1 MQLADLHLEQQD
13 VNPKFDVETD
23 ILMLLYTRNN
33 PSAGQRLFN
42 NADSVR
48 NSNFN
53 PNWPVRILVHGW
65 TGSQTS
71 PSIVGPKDAY
81 MQHGDFNV
89 IGVDWAEGAQ
99 TINYI
104 TARNRVSDVG
114 AFVARFI
121 DFLHAEGFTQFHQ
134 VQVMGH
140 SLGAHV
146 AGICGK
152 KVTRGRV
159 QTVCFKNYKK

>member
-1 MQLADLHLEQQD
+1 M
-13 VNPKFDVETD
+13 
-23 ILMLLYTRNN
+23 
-33 PSAGQRLFN
+33 
-42 NADSVR
+42 
-48 NSNFN
+48 
-53 PNWPVRILVHGW
+53 HGW
-65 TGSQTS
+65 TGSQDS
-71 PSIVGPKDAY
+71 PSIVGPRDAY
-81 MQHGDFNV
+81 LQRGDFNV

-104 TARNRVSDVG
+104 TARNRVPDVG

-121 DFLHAEGFTQFHQ
+121 DVLHAGGFTNFNQ

-159 QTVCFKNYKK
+159 QTVRFLMILKFNYEV